1 LYLPGV
7 AVGEGGGFFGG
18 RWWSRGWRVGAGIW
32 VGGGRLLVVVGWQ
45 RLESWWVVVVVVV
58 VVVVIESEVVVVEVI
73 DTLRFGDISKVD
85 L

>member
-1 LYLPGV
+1 M
-7 AVGEGGGFFGG
+7 
-18 RWWSRGWRVGAGIW
+18 
-32 VGGGRLLVVVGWQ
+32 VVVGWQ